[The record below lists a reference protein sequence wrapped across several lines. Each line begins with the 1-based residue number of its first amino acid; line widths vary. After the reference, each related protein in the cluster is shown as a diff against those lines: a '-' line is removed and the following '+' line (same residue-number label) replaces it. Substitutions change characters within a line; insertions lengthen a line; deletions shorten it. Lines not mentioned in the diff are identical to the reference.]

1 MTWRILT
8 PTVSEGFYDL
18 HFNGSI
24 TGFVLLALNFFSPEQ
39 IKAVIGFSDSVPHH
53 ESVLHTDDVAAQHG
67 GLDLGHADGFAL
79 PGVAHARNDVV
90 AADGRQLLAE
100 DLGAAVGLVGVLGD
114 DGRLGHHDARARVLE
129 LGVDV
134 DVLALA
140 EAAPVDLGIEGHLA
154 VGDEH
159 AGDLLLLHAAG
170 GRLQEKTE
178 VRIRM
183 TFEWWMD
190 AAMHTLLVNL
200 FLAQV

>member
-1 MTWRILT
+1 M
-8 PTVSEGFYDL
+8 
-18 HFNGSI
+18 
-24 TGFVLLALNFFSPEQ
+24 
-39 IKAVIGFSDSVPHH
+39 PHH
-53 ESVLHTDDVAAQHG
+53 ESVLHADDVAGQHG

-79 PGVAHARNDVV
+79 PGVAHARDDVV

-140 EAAPVDLGIEGHLA
+140 EAAPVDLGVERHLA

-159 AGDLLLLHAAG
+159 AGDLLLLHAAC

-183 TFEWWMD
+183 TLSGRWMCQRS
-190 AAMHTLLVNL
+190 HILVLTSASCLNL
-200 FLAQV
+200 FLTQLSLTWGPIKAIQLSYSEIRRIK